1 MKNIFLFLDV
11 DGVLNNEKELIR
23 RTKNKTYP
31 SYTDLKFRSKENL
44 DEFWASEMCWENF
57 QPIIKL
63 FNQIPNLK
71 IVLSTS
77 WRNMHS
83 IEEWNYQFSLIEG
96 WDFEIIDRTPSNVIK
111 DELVEIIGGYKSSSC
126 RGIEIQKWLDK
137 NSDIV
142 DKYCILD
149 DEPDMLISQQ
159 NNFIQTDRY
168 LGFTENDIERVIKC
182 LRTE

>member
-1 MKNIFLFLDV
+1 MKYTICMLDM
-11 DGVLNNEKELIR
+11 DGVLNNETELIR
-23 RTKNKTYP
+23 RTKDENYHY
-31 SYTDLKFRSKENL
+31 SDLKLRNSNGL

-57 QPIIKL
+57 EPIIKL

-83 IEEWNYQFSLIEG
+83 VEEWNYQFSLVDG
-96 WDFEIIDRTPSNVIK
+96 WHFEIIDRTPTNVTK

-142 DKYCILD
+142 DNYCILD
-149 DEPDMLISQQ
+149 DESDMLISQQ
-159 NNFIQTDRY
+159 NKFVQTDRNV
-168 LGFTENDIERVIKC
+168 GFTENDIGRVLEVLK
-182 LRTE
+182 

>member
-1 MKNIFLFLDV
+1 MKYTICMLDF
-11 DGVLNNEKELIR
+11 DGLLNNEKELIR
-23 RTKNKTYP
+23 RTKNKTNP
-31 SYTDLKFRSKENL
+31 NYTDLKFRSEEKL

-57 QPIIKL
+57 EPIIKL

-83 IEEWNYQFSLIEG
+83 IKEWNYQFSLIEG
-96 WDFEIIDRTPSNVIK
+96 WDFEIIDRTPKVYSE
-111 DELVEIIGGYKSSSC
+111 ELYDIIGGYKSSSC

-142 DKYCILD
+142 ENYCILD
-149 DEPDMLISQQ
+149 DESDMLISQQ
-159 NNFIQTDRY
+159 NNFIQTDRNV
-168 LGFTENDIERVIKC
+168 GFTENDVERVIKC

>member
-1 MKNIFLFLDV
+1 MLDF
-11 DGVLNNEKELIR
+11 DGLLNNEKELIR

-31 SYTDLKFRSKENL
+31 NYTDLKFRSKDNL

-83 IEEWNYQFSLIEG
+83 TEDWNYQFSLIEG
-96 WDFEIIDRTPSNVIK
+96 WNFETIDRTPKVYSE
-111 DELVEIIGGYKSSSC
+111 ELYDIIGGYKSSSC

-159 NNFIQTDRY
+159 NNFIQTDRNV
-168 LGFTENDIERVIKC
+168 GFTENDIERVMKC
-182 LRTE
+182 LTTE